1 MAYYIVTTCY
11 DGATWFY
18 VGDKTSTGEIIPTAF
33 RFSSFFGDAKIFKSK
48 KVANDTALNNIG
60 TRTDEVRKC
69 PKCGKFYFGAPA
81 LSREDNKTEICPEC
95 GIREAMEPFLSIDEA
110 NKVLEKVNKM
120 RGELNV

>member
-1 MAYYIVTTCY
+1 MAHYIVTSCY
-11 DGATWFY
+11 DGTTWFY
-18 VGDKTSTGEIIPTAF
+18 VGDKTPTGEIIPTAF
-33 RFSSFFGDAKIFKSK
+33 RFSALLSDAKIFKSEK
-48 KVANDTALNNIG
+48 AANDTALNNIG
-60 TRTDEVRKC
+60 TRMEEIKKC

-81 LSREDNKTEICPEC
+81 LSRVDNKTNICPDC